1 MGLSLV
7 RDVTK
12 EFNANNGFVADT
24 SGWDYTI
31 WQFITPSGTINI
43 SASND
48 SGAVEGSFDGNSLTA
63 TATNFLT
70 VSATALNGLT
80 AVQSV
85 TAATSAMF
93 RVGNVGQFVKFG
105 GSSAAA
111 TKVIIQFYKI
121 S

>member
-1 MGLSLV
+1 MALSLTQE
-7 RDVTK
+7 VTT
-12 EFNANNGFVADT
+12 EFNRDNGYVADM
-24 SGWDYTI
+24 SNWDYTI
-31 WQFITPSGTINI
+31 WQFITPAGTINI
-43 SASND
+43 TATND
-48 SGAVEGSFDGNSLTA
+48 SGAVTGSFDGNSL

-80 AVQSV
+80 STTSV

-105 GSSAAA
+105 GALASAA
-111 TKVIIQFYKI
+111 KVFIQYHKI

>member
-48 SGAVEGSFDGNSLTA
+48 SGAVEGSLDGNSLTA
-63 TATNFLT
+63 INFLT

>member
-1 MGLSLV
+1 MALSLTQ
-7 RDVTK
+7 DVTA
-12 EFNANNGFVADT
+12 EFNRDNGYVADT
-24 SGWDYTI
+24 SNWDYTI
-31 WQFITPSGTINI
+31 WQFITPSGTIGI
-43 SASND
+43 SSSND
-48 SGAVEGSFDGNSLTA
+48 SGAVTGSFDGNSL

-80 AVQSV
+80 SVTSV

-105 GSSAAA
+105 GASAAA
-111 TKVIIQFYKI
+111 TKVIVQFHKI